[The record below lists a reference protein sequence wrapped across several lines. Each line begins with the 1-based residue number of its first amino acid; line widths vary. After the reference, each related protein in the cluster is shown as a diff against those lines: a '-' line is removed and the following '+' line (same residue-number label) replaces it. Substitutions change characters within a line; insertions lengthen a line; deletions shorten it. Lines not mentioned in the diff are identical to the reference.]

1 MSHLSLFHDPIYNV
15 LSNSQIILRMRHPQR
30 IQRVNHQKE
39 LHLLHS
45 ATWQSGWLPSMSWA
59 TWEVPGTSCL
69 SRTSSTSRRRRR
81 LWQTLIQGFRSRWL
95 NFTDTRIL
103 PMTAAWKAVENNTRT
118 DYIWRRPRPPIMQ
131 DSIFFILICHCHYYD
146 QNVAFSFI
154 DYDWHPINTFF
165 QQVIVFV
172 LIYMYSDIFSYHWT
186 NWKLIVTNV
195 CWVIQRN
202 TPCEELH
209 FNFI

>member
-1 MSHLSLFHDPIYNV
+1 
-15 LSNSQIILRMRHPQR
+15 MRHPQR

-39 LHLLHS
+39 VHLLHS

-69 SRTSSTSRRRRR
+69 SRTSSTSRRRRM

-95 NFTDTRIL
+95 NFTDTRI
-103 PMTAAWKAVENNTRT
+103 PTMTAAWKAVENNTRT
-118 DYIWRRPRPPIMQ
+118 DYIWRRPRPPMMQ

-146 QNVAFSFI
+146 QNVAFSCI
-154 DYDWHPINTFF
+154 DYAWHPINTFF